1 MQDRAIPKLNTS
13 YPTDIL
19 HVSAVIRHGQRT
31 PYAANIP
38 CWRGYHEADAD
49 TSKWDCK
56 LTTWTSPPRFNAK
69 EDYFLFEKTY
79 DALYPPL
86 GNELGGT
93 CQKGQLLVPGYDQEM
108 YNGKI
113 LRDAY
118 FGIPE
123 KGHQYG
129 YMTLFLKNTGDDA
142 AVQGTPISNFDPR
155 LTVYRSDD
163 EQRTIMSG
171 EVLLRGLFSH
181 DITVN
186 DFVMKIHTADYKN
199 DVMVPNES
207 ICPTLTEL
215 RNEAHA
221 SKEFQA
227 FNSSG
232 EANELRYFLY
242 NELGADGSAYKGLW
256 EEPMDNI
263 IDCLM
268 TTMCTDRRLPDKV
281 NDFVP
286 DLPGKER
293 KGMFERLIDFA
304 TLKYSFHLKYKDA
317 LYAKLAMGP
326 LWQEILTKMNG
337 VSDIFKR
344 QPDSSVI
351 DLFDSMLLS
360 GTPRLAIYSGHDTT
374 LMPLLASLGD
384 DVWDGVQWTPYAS
397 MLVIEIHK
405 VNVETPDGIGPLA
418 FRIIYNGEVIT
429 SRLDNCLSDSELCNL
444 DILFQ
449 LIGPFATNDR
459 EQCALGIE
467 AKTLVGQLADHTF
480 GVMLQDP
487 RELMIVVLIALGSA
501 MFGWF
506 VTYVAIVKKIPFKG
520 KRKPL
525 TRPVVD
531 YNEVPP

>member
-1 MQDRAIPKLNTS
+1 
-13 YPTDIL
+13 
-19 HVSAVIRHGQRT
+19 
-31 PYAANIP
+31 
-38 CWRGYHEADAD
+38 
-49 TSKWDCK
+49 
-56 LTTWTSPPRFNAK
+56 
-69 EDYFLFEKTY
+69 
-79 DALYPPL
+79 
-86 GNELGGT
+86 
-93 CQKGQLLVPGYDQEM
+93 
-108 YNGKI
+108 
-113 LRDAY
+113 
-118 FGIPE
+118 
-123 KGHQYG
+123 
-129 YMTLFLKNTGDDA
+129 
-142 AVQGTPISNFDPR
+142 
-155 LTVYRSDD
+155 
-163 EQRTIMSG
+163 
-171 EVLLRGLFSH
+171 
-181 DITVN
+181 
-186 DFVMKIHTADYKN
+186 
-199 DVMVPNES
+199 
-207 ICPTLTEL
+207 
-215 RNEAHA
+215 
-221 SKEFQA
+221 
-227 FNSSG
+227 
-232 EANELRYFLY
+232 
-242 NELGADGSAYKGLW
+242 
-256 EEPMDNI
+256 
-263 IDCLM
+263 M

-281 NDFVP
+281 NDFIP

-293 KGMFERLIDFA
+293 KGMFERLLDFA

-326 LWQEILTKMNG
+326 LWQEILSKMNG

-351 DLFDSMLLS
+351 DMFDSMLLS

-397 MLVIEIHK
+397 MLGKKLIHFIYIVTWENTFTLFLTNIPLLVIEIHK

-418 FRIIYNGEVIT
+418 FRIVYNGEVIT
-429 SRLDNCLSDSELCNL
+429 SRLDNCPSDSELCNL

-449 LIGPFATNDR
+449 LIGPFATTDR